1 MQDGAAPLTVSA
13 SASSE
18 PAGKK
23 GKAGGKAGGGG
34 LQLDDEWVVEHAAM
48 IERLLPGGAL
58 GWCRAREASR
68 VHSWTMS
75 VAAAPAGF
83 NPAGP
88 YAHHAG
94 LDVVGLYVLCPGAA
108 FAGAASQLAAL
119 ADAAAKELSSR
130 LPSLLL
136 LHIDSV
142 SGALSL
148 REAAFGLRPAELKV
162 VPLADQ
168 MVQLQSR

>member
-1 MQDGAAPLTVSA
+1 M
-13 SASSE
+13 
-18 PAGKK
+18 
-23 GKAGGKAGGGG
+23 
-34 LQLDDEWVVEHAAM
+34 
-48 IERLLPGGAL
+48 
-58 GWCRAREASR
+58 
-68 VHSWTMS
+68 
-75 VAAAPAGF
+75 
-83 NPAGP
+83 
-88 YAHHAG
+88 
-94 LDVVGLYVLCPGAA
+94 LCPGAA

>member
-1 MQDGAAPLTVSA
+1 MHQHTACFA
-13 SASSE
+13 
-18 PAGKK
+18 
-23 GKAGGKAGGGG
+23 
-34 LQLDDEWVVEHAAM
+34 
-48 IERLLPGGAL
+48 LP
-58 GWCRAREASR
+58 
-68 VHSWTMS
+68 T
-75 VAAAPAGF
+75 
-83 NPAGP
+83 
-88 YAHHAG
+88 HAG